1 MLHTKYFVQGSWGPT
16 VIEDYQ
22 TFFDGRQGALQRAST
37 LILRTRLMFK
47 QVVGVVKELFKL
59 C

>member
-1 MLHTKYFVQGSWGPT
+1 MKYFVLRTWSAGANRGQN
-16 VIEDYQ
+16 YQ
-22 TFFDGRQGALQRAST
+22 TFFDARQAALQRASI

-47 QVVGVVKELFKL
+47 QVVRVVKELFKL